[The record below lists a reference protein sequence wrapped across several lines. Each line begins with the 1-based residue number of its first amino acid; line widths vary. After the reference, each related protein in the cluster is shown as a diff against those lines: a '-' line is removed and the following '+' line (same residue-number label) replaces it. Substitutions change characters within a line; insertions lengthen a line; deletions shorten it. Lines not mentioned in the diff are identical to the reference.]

1 MKYGLINDFIYDVGD
16 AVGEFLP
23 EEEKIDLTPINLED
37 IVKKYIDERNL
48 LNVFFLKRQIK
59 IYIKSHMTPDG
70 LEYAYPPFGQDTSF
84 VEDYFEGD
92 LHTFFI
98 RVISLL
104 DLESKNRLRSFLSN
118 AVKKANNSETGKK

>member
-84 VEDYFEGD
+84 VEDYFEGA

-118 AVKKANNSETGKK
+118 AVKKVNN